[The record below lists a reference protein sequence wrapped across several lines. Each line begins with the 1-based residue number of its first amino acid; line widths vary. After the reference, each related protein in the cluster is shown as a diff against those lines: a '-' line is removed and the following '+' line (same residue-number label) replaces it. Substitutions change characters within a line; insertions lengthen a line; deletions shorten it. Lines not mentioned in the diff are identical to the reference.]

1 MAITNMSKHIQTVQS
16 TAECL
21 HSAEQVEQAS
31 IDLARQITSVLSD
44 KDPLILCVMNGA
56 VIPTALIM
64 RHLNFP
70 LRLDY
75 IHATRYRGDTRGGEL
90 EWIRHPAQP
99 LEGQHLL
106 IIDDIFDEGITLD
119 LIVEQCQAERAAS
132 VRTAVLAEK
141 LCARAC
147 DYRPDF
153 IGLQVEDRYVFGAG
167 MDYKEYLRNV
177 PGIYAVANE
186 HLHPG

>member
-1 MAITNMSKHIQTVQS
+1 MTDHIQAVQS

-31 IDLARQITSVLSD
+31 ICLAQQITPVLGD
-44 KDPLILCVMNGA
+44 KDPLVLCVMNGA

-64 RHLNFP
+64 RHLSFP

-75 IHATRYRGDTRGGEL
+75 IHASRYRGATRGGEL
-90 EWIRHPAQP
+90 KWLRHPVQP
-99 LEGQHLL
+99 LKAQHLL
-106 IIDDIFDEGITLD
+106 IIDDIFDEGITLE
-119 LIVEQCQAERAAS
+119 LIVEHCRAEGAAS
-132 VRTAVLAEK
+132 VCTAVLAEK
-141 LCARAC
+141 LRGRDCL
-147 DYRPDF
+147 YRPDF

-177 PGIYAVANE
+177 PGIYAVADE
-186 HLHPG
+186 HLQPG